1 MKQGG
6 GKGTNTPANNGLTD
20 TENSLLVAKGEGRRE
35 EMDREFQVSRC
46 EL

>member
-20 TENSLLVAKGEGRRE
+20 TEKSLLVAKGEGRRE
-35 EMDREFQVSRC
+35 EFNPYLGSDAQ
-46 EL
+46 